1 MAGPRV
7 GRAEAVAARLLRLE
21 ARLARAERQLR
32 AALALRGR
40 LQALERR
47 LESGGGGGA
56 PRMSA
61 RRGAAGGGRLA
72 ARPQAPPVPV
82 NLEDVW
88 VHFSE
93 REWRALRGWQRALHR
108 AVMRS
113 NYHMLLSFGKGPAPP
128 STSRRACG
136 EGSEREVGRR
146 RVPAVPMQAG
156 PPAVPHLL
164 PPAEADAPRRD
175 GQARSEDGNQ
185 PCARSCEDGDGR
197 GDAAETGTEDSI
209 IHIKQ
214 EEELCTADQQ
224 EGEAGE
230 TPEEPCPAEGA
241 FYEPE
246 ASSQTK
252 KGKEAYAR
260 ELPGAEG
267 EDLPRHP
274 DTGFQTYA
282 TDVLSWIKQEE
293 EPRCPEQQDLEKE
306 EISTNPSTVHDDN
319 TTGDPPADCFES
331 TVCDSEVPG
340 RPGEKFYKDPS
351 PGVTQDGQ
359 WNSEMMET
367 NTTGNSIGGDAR
379 YDREF
384 GEHLDFFST
393 QENSVGKRPC
403 VYNKCERNSS
413 QQEHLQTPQGAREEE
428 MFPGPACEKSL
439 SERVFHL
446 LHSQPCALGENGIRQ
461 GTAPAS
467 CEGLPAGP
475 QLVARTERG
484 QNPAGGT
491 RLRDHSGL
499 GGEEQPSAESEENF
513 PAENSLA
520 SPCWDHPQDKSEAC
534 TRCRQHFAPRGSP
547 ASQQQ
552 SQGRGKSYIC
562 SDCGKSFV
570 CHSWLVRH
578 QMTHTGERPYK
589 CSECDKSYRRKDYL
603 LNHQRRHSGEGLFQC
618 PLCRKRACG
627 SHRQRRRGNSRLLFG
642 LGQGSSLGSAC
653 PPGGGGSERAPIPR
667 LGTCGASPV
676 LRGSAPRFPP
686 PPSGSRRPS
695 RHQSSVR
702 RPRACGPSS
711 CGRPDTGLRR
721 RAPLAGSRPVRLPAP
736 RLTAP
741 LSRPGPA
748 AAGSASGPA
757 PLPRCY
763 DNEKARA
770 RNPGLPSREVTLA
783 SSNQRPVS
791 SCAGQWE

>member
-1 MAGPRV
+1 METPHPTSFCFPAAPPPAPGKAPRPSGTSISLWTV
-7 GRAEAVAARLLRLE
+7 VAAVQAVERSVDAHASRLLN
-21 ARLARAERQLR
+21 
-32 AALALRGR
+32 
-40 LQALERR
+40 LERR
-47 LESGGGGGA
+47 TVTTEKKYFDCEKTVVDFGNQLESKLAVLGTLIQEYGQLQRRLENMENLLKNRNFWILQLPPGGEVPKAPVAFENNTAYFSAQEWENLEEWQRELYKNVLRGKNESLISLDYAISKPELLSQLQRGEAPCSVDKAASGEIPAEPKSLLFRLDANSQESREGA
-56 PRMSA
+56 QYPTGQESLEGRTMLAEPGPDYGIPEPSFA
-61 RRGAAGGGRLA
+61 GVVKQEEELCAEERGAT
-72 ARPQAPPVPV
+72 
-82 NLEDVW
+82 EDAE
-88 VHFSE
+88 FTE
-93 REWRALRGWQRALHR
+93 
-108 AVMRS
+108 
-113 NYHMLLSFGKGPAPP
+113 LS
-128 STSRRACG
+128 
-136 EGSEREVGRR
+136 V
-146 RVPAVPMQAG
+146 
-156 PPAVPHLL
+156 
-164 PPAEADAPRRD
+164 EADAPRRD

-230 TPEEPCPAEGA
+230 TPEEPCPEGA

-618 PLCRKRACG
+618 PLCRKR
-627 SHRQRRRGNSRLLFG
+627 F
-642 LGQGSSLGSAC
+642 
-653 PPGGGGSERAPIPR
+653 
-667 LGTCGASPV
+667 V
-676 LRGSAPRFPP
+676 LRRSFMK
-686 PPSGSRRPS
+686 
-695 RHQSSVR
+695 HQESHVQE
-702 RPRACGPSS
+702 
-711 CGRPDTGLRR
+711 THLT
-721 RAPLAGSRPVRLPAP
+721 LAGWPCTEIR
-736 RLTAP
+736 
-741 LSRPGPA
+741 
-748 AAGSASGPA
+748 GSVMHS
-757 PLPRCY
+757 
-763 DNEKARA
+763 
-770 RNPGLPSREVTLA
+770 V
-783 SSNQRPVS
+783 
-791 SCAGQWE
+791 